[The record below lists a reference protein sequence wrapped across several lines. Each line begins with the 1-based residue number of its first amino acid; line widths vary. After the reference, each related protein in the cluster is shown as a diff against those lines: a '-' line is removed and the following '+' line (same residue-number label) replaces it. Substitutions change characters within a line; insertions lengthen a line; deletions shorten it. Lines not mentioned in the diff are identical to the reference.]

1 VLDRFGRPITSL
13 RISVTSDC
21 NLNCFYCHREG
32 CPAVDHR
39 LGPAEIKKIV
49 EVAREFG
56 VRKVK
61 FTGGEPLLRDD
72 IVDIV
77 ASVAEQ
83 ELDDISLVTNGIL
96 LADVANEL
104 AEVRLNRVNVS
115 LDTLDPVVFARI
127 TGENSIERVLTG
139 INAAVEAGLT
149 PVKINMVLLT
159 GVNDGEIDRMIKY
172 ASDSGAVL
180 QIIELL
186 RTQDNGEIFARYHR
200 GLEDVE
206 QKLSERALRIETRR
220 LMHNRKKF
228 ILSEGEIETV
238 KPMDNTEFCMHCT
251 RLRLTVDGHL
261 KPCLLRNDNLVDV
274 ISPLRSGSLDGV
286 RVAFEEAIQRREPYF
301 DVKKIGCRHD
311 V

>member
-1 VLDRFGRPITSL
+1 MRS
-13 RISVTSDC
+13 
-21 NLNCFYCHREG
+21 
-32 CPAVDHR
+32 
-39 LGPAEIKKIV
+39 AEIKEIV
-49 EVAREFG
+49 KVAREFG

-72 IVDIV
+72 IVDVV

-83 ELDDISLVTNGIL
+83 ELDDVSLVTNGIL
-96 LADVANEL
+96 LADVAHEL
-104 AEVRLNRVNVS
+104 AEVGLNRVNVS
-115 LDTLDPVVFARI
+115 LDTLDPAVFAKI
-127 TGENSIERVLTG
+127 TGEDLMEDVLAG
-139 INAAVEAGLT
+139 ISAAVEAGLT
-149 PVKINMVLLT
+149 PVKINMVLLA

>member
-1 VLDRFGRPITSL
+1 MLDRFGRPITSL

-39 LGPAEIKKIV
+39 LGPAEIKEIV
-49 EVAREFG
+49 KVAREFG

-83 ELDDISLVTNGIL
+83 KLDDISLVTNGIL
-96 LADVANEL
+96 LADVAHEL
-104 AEVRLNRVNVS
+104 AEVGLNRVNIS
-115 LDTLDPVVFARI
+115 LDTLDPAVFAKI
-127 TGENSIERVLTG
+127 TGEDSIGRVLAG
-139 INAAVEAGLT
+139 ISAAVDAGLT

-200 GLEDVE
+200 GLEDIE

-228 ILSEGEIETV
+228 ILPEGEVETV

-251 RLRLTVDGHL
+251 RLRLTADGHL

-274 ISPLRSGSLDGV
+274 LSPLRSGSLDGV

-301 DVKKIGCRHD
+301 DGKKVGCRHD

>member
-1 VLDRFGRPITSL
+1 MLDRFGRPITSL

-21 NLNCFYCHREG
+21 NLNCFYCHHEG
-32 CPAVDHR
+32 CPAVNQQ
-39 LGPAEIKKIV
+39 LEPAEIKEIV
-49 EVAREFG
+49 EVACEFG

-72 IVDIV
+72 IIDIV

-83 ELDDISLVTNGIL
+83 KLDDISLVTNGVL
-96 LADVANEL
+96 LADVAQEL
-104 AEVRLNRVNVS
+104 AEVGLNRVNIS
-115 LDTLDPVVFARI
+115 LDTLDPAVFAKI
-127 TGENSIERVLTG
+127 TGKDLIGRVLAG
-139 INAAVEAGLT
+139 ISAAVGAELT

-159 GVNDGEIDRMIKY
+159 GVNNGEIDRMIKY

-206 QKLSERALRIETRR
+206 RKLSERALRIETRR

-228 ILSEGEIETV
+228 FLPEGEVEIV

-251 RLRLTVDGHL
+251 RLRLTADGHL
-261 KPCLLRNDNLVDV
+261 KPCLLRSNNFVDV
-274 ISPLRSGSLDGV
+274 LSPLRSGKIDGM
-286 RVAFEEAIQRREPYF
+286 RVAFEKVIQRREPYF
-301 DVKKIGCRHD
+301 GKKVSCQCNF
-311 V
+311 

>member
-1 VLDRFGRPITSL
+1 MLDRFGRPITSL